1 MHVCFLIL
9 STKSYKIRQIRG
21 AFEETKRFF
30 NKNFLA
36 VYVRA
41 FKEKTQQRCFEK
53 D

>member
-1 MHVCFLIL
+1 MYVYFLFV
-9 STKSYKIRQIRG
+9 STKSYKIRQIRS

-41 FKEKTQQRCFEK
+41 FKEKTQQRCFKK